1 MSSPSRALILAVLV
15 VCAQARLEPVRW
27 WWSPRDATLVGLT
40 PQQAM
45 AVERLYQEDLPAR
58 NRASQEVTYLEE
70 ELKYSRQWDAS
81 DDELIRLTEELA
93 NARLVDC
100 ELRLQMLQ
108 RMSELLSARQREQL
122 TGLVS
127 QNRFMEST
135 CPTTSGPHDRA
146 SARSDSIQ
154 RER

>member
-1 MSSPSRALILAVLV
+1 MASPARALILALLV

-27 WWSPRDATLVGLT
+27 WWSPSDAALVGLT

-45 AVERLYQEDLPAR
+45 AVERLYQEDLSAR

-70 ELKYSRQWDAS
+70 ELKYSRQWDAA
-81 DDELIRLTEELA
+81 DDERQRLTEELA
-93 NARLVDC
+93 KARVVDC
-100 ELRLQMLQ
+100 GLRRRMLQ
-108 RMSELLSARQREQL
+108 RMSDLLSARQREQL

-135 CPTTSGPHDRA
+135 CLTTSGPHDRA
-146 SARSDSIQ
+146 SARSDSIL
-154 RER
+154 RE